1 MTDERGHRPR
11 RQTERPEDRPAPT
24 RSRPGRGGAGLALL
38 SLVAGC
44 ASAEPRASAPAPAS
58 SSAPSS
64 SQSVL
69 VVAPPPGPPRP
80 REVESPRKIA
90 CTLTGPT
97 AQPVSLFAPGESE
110 PWATAQ
116 AVARFDLPA
125 DGDGAPVVSGESR
138 AIRFRA
144 LSRADAI
151 PARFA
156 VAHFFGDV
164 FLPEGARPLAITRVA
179 AGGVS
184 VRSKAPR
191 FLVSS
196 AAPFVATVRC
206 GD

>member
-1 MTDERGHRPR
+1 MGTDRDAKLSAR
-11 RQTERPEDRPAPT
+11 RHRPAPT

-90 CTLTGPT
+90 CTLTYVST

-138 AIRFRA
+138 PFASA
-144 LSRADAI
+144 PLSRADAI

-156 VAHFFGDV
+156 VAHFFGYV
-164 FLPEGARPLAITRVA
+164 FLQGARPLAITRVA